1 MVTTFR
7 SMKKVHGQTFD
18 ISFRP
23 ERASQKDIVTWVRQ
37 GGRDFLVSLLEVH
50 NEQLVISHGIGQ
62 TELKRPSPLPK
73 SLLRERVEDFRETR
87 QENTVS
93 GDRRFFR
100 PVLLWWLMVSQD
112 KDPEQLVCQEAP
124 FSALP
129 PVEHPMV
136 DHVRQAHHAVLRDPA
151 LNDGTED
158 NEADM
163 ILDWRNERLSMSERL
178 IRDWCVCM
186 EESLP
191 MRDAVLISSVSGMS
205 YPDLLDVGCNPTD
218 PTVRK
223 KEDSQLQTVFLDTA
237 WEKKYGGTTLLAID
251 ALIGIIRHVDGQMAA
266 QPCAM
271 LAYLLWWAGRGEES
285 LAAALRALCD
295 DKTCSLAKLVVKVC
309 RRHVQPA
316 WLEKKNEERKVTV
329 E

>member
-1 MVTTFR
+1 MVTAFR
-7 SMKKVHGQTFD
+7 SMEKVHGHTFD

-23 ERASQKDIVTWVRQ
+23 ERASQEDVVKWVKQ
-37 GGRDFLVSLLEVH
+37 GGRDFLSSLLEVH

-62 TELKRPSPLPK
+62 TELKRSSVLPTA
-73 SLLRERVEDFRETR
+73 LMRERVEDFRETR
-87 QENTVS
+87 QDNTVS

-112 KDPEQLVCQEAP
+112 KDPEKLVCEEKP

-129 PVEHPMV
+129 PVAHPLA
-136 DHVRQAHHAVLRDPA
+136 DQVRHAHSAVLHNPA

-191 MRDAVLISSVSGMS
+191 MRDAILISSVSGMS
-205 YPDLLDVGCNPTD
+205 YPDLLAIGCNPTD

-223 KEDSQLQTVFLDTA
+223 KEDAQLQAVFLDTS

-251 ALIGIIRHVDGQMAA
+251 ALIGIIRHFGGKMAA

-309 RRHVQPA
+309 RRHVQPV
-316 WLEKKNEERKVTV
+316 WLEKRNEEKETAM